1 MSKMKTFS
9 FFEKEYKQGGIVM
22 GRYILKRL
30 GVALVTFF
38 GITLLAYALTSMM
51 PGSPIDFI
59 VSSNPNMTAD
69 QVAAMEEE
77 MGLNQPVV
85 IQYIK
90 WLMEFLKGNLGY
102 SYRTGNPVFEEIM
115 VKLGGTLL
123 LVGASMVLSLIIAIP
138 LGTIAALKPNSTFD
152 YISSGLAFVGN
163 STPGF
168 FAGMIFIYFFC
179 VKSNFFPMGGMYT
192 SPSNKT
198 VGDLIYH
205 LVLPCSALALQQI
218 GGYMRH
224 VRSNMLETLGE
235 DYIRTSKAK
244 GLGRTRVVIA
254 HGLRNAMI
262 PIVTIVGMNIPLLIG
277 GSVVTETVFSW
288 PGIGMLMTTSINAR
302 DYPII
307 MGVTVVVATAVLVG
321 NILIDFI
328 YCIVDPRIKYS

>member
-1 MSKMKTFS
+1 
-9 FFEKEYKQGGIVM
+9 M
-22 GRYILKRL
+22 GKYVLKRL
-30 GVALVTFF
+30 GIALVTFF
-38 GITLLAYALTSMM
+38 GITLLAYILTSMM

-59 VSSNPNMTAD
+59 VSSNPNITAD
-69 QVAAMEEE
+69 QIAVLEEK

-85 IQYIK
+85 VQYIK
-90 WLMEFLKGNLGY
+90 WLGELLQGNLGY
-102 SYRTGNPVFEEIM
+102 SYRTGNPVLTEIM

-123 LVGASMVLSLIIAIP
+123 LVGASMVASLIIAIP
-138 LGTIAALKPNSTFD
+138 LGTLAALKPNSVFD
-152 YISSGLAFVGN
+152 YISSGLAFIGN

-179 VKSNFFPMGGMYT
+179 VRTNLFPMGGMYT
-192 SPSNKT
+192 SPSDKS
-198 VGDLIYH
+198 VGDLLYH
-205 LVLPCSALALQQI
+205 MVLPCFALALQQI

-224 VRSNMLETLGE
+224 VRSNMLETMGE

-254 HGLRNAMI
+254 HGLRNAMV

-302 DYPII
+302 DYPVI
-307 MGVTVVVATAVLVG
+307 MGVTVIVATAVLIG

-328 YCIVDPRIKYS
+328 YCIVDPRVKYS

>member
-1 MSKMKTFS
+1 
-9 FFEKEYKQGGIVM
+9 M

-138 LGTIAALKPNSTFD
+138 LGTIAALKPNSIFD

-179 VKSNFFPMGGMYT
+179 IV
-192 SPSNKT
+192 
-198 VGDLIYH
+198 LI
-205 LVLPCSALALQQI
+205 QI
-218 GGYMRH
+218 
-224 VRSNMLETLGE
+224 
-235 DYIRTSKAK
+235 I
-244 GLGRTRVVIA
+244 
-254 HGLRNAMI
+254 
-262 PIVTIVGMNIPLLIG
+262 
-277 GSVVTETVFSW
+277 
-288 PGIGMLMTTSINAR
+288 
-302 DYPII
+302 
-307 MGVTVVVATAVLVG
+307 
-321 NILIDFI
+321 
-328 YCIVDPRIKYS
+328 

>member
-1 MSKMKTFS
+1 
-9 FFEKEYKQGGIVM
+9 M
-22 GRYILKRL
+22 GKYILKRL

-38 GITLLAYALTSMM
+38 GITLLAYILTSMM

-59 VSSNPNMTAD
+59 VSSNPNMTAE
-69 QVAAMEEE
+69 QVAAMEKE
-77 MGLNQPVV
+77 MGLNQPVF

-90 WLMEFLKGNLGY
+90 WLQEFLSGNLGY
-102 SYRTGNPVFEEIM
+102 SYRTGNPVFAEIM
-115 VKLGGTLL
+115 EKLGGTLI

-138 LGTIAALKPNSTFD
+138 LGTTAALKPNSAFD
-152 YISSGLAFVGN
+152 YISSGLAFIGN

-168 FAGMIFIYFFC
+168 FAGMIFIYIFC
-179 VKSNFFPMGGMYT
+179 VEFSVFPMGGMYT

-198 VGDLIYH
+198 AADLIYH
-205 LVLPCSALALQQI
+205 MIMPCSALALQQI

-244 GLGRTRVVIA
+244 GLGRTRVVIV

-302 DYPII
+302 DYPVI

-328 YCIVDPRIKYS
+328 YCIVDPRIKHS

>member
-1 MSKMKTFS
+1 
-9 FFEKEYKQGGIVM
+9 M
-22 GRYILKRL
+22 GKYVLKRL
-30 GVALVTFF
+30 GIALMTFF
-38 GITLLAYALTSMM
+38 GITLLAYLLTSMM

-59 VSSNPNMTAD
+59 VSSNPNMTAE
-69 QVAAMEEE
+69 QVAALEEE
-77 MGLNQPVV
+77 MGINQPVV
-85 IQYIK
+85 IQYVR
-90 WLMEFLKGNLGY
+90 WLGEFLRGNLGY
-102 SYRTGNPVFEEIM
+102 SYRTGNPVFEEII

-123 LVGASMVLSLIIAIP
+123 LVGASMALSLAVAIP
-138 LGTIAALKPNSTFD
+138 LGTVAALKPNSVFD
-152 YISSGLAFVGN
+152 YISSGLAFIGN

-179 VKSNFFPMGGMYT
+179 VKTNLFPMGGMYT
-192 SPSNKT
+192 RPSNKT
-198 VGDLIYH
+198 TGDLLYH
-205 LVLPCSALALQQI
+205 MVLPCTALALQQV

-224 VRSNMLETLGE
+224 VRSNMLETMGE

-244 GLGRTRVVIA
+244 GLGSIRVVIV

-262 PIVTIVGMNIPLLIG
+262 PIVTVVGMNIPLLIG

-307 MGVTVVVATAVLVG
+307 MGVTVMVATAVLIG

>member
-30 GVALVTFF
+30 GGALVTFF

-138 LGTIAALKPNSTFD
+138 LGTIAALKPNSIFD

>member
-1 MSKMKTFS
+1 
-9 FFEKEYKQGGIVM
+9 M
-22 GRYILKRL
+22 GKYALKRL

-69 QVAAMEEE
+69 QVAALEEK
-77 MGLNQPVV
+77 MGLNQPVI
-85 IQYIK
+85 IQYFK
-90 WLMEFLKGNLGY
+90 WLMEFLHGNLGY
-102 SYRTGNPVFEEIM
+102 SYRTGNPVFEEI
-115 VKLGGTLL
+115 VAKLGGTLL
-123 LVGASMVLSLIIAIP
+123 LVGASMVLSLLVAIP
-138 LGTIAALKPNSTFD
+138 LGTIAALKPNSVFD
-152 YISSGLAFVGN
+152 YISSGLAFIGN

-179 VKSNFFPMGGMYT
+179 VKVNLFPMGGMYT

-198 VGDLIYH
+198 VSDLALH
-205 LVLPCSALALQQI
+205 MVLPCTALALQQI

-224 VRSNMLETLGE
+224 VRSNMLETMGE

-244 GLGRTRVVIA
+244 GLKMARIVVV

-262 PIVTIVGMNIPLLIG
+262 PIVTIVGMNISMLIG

-307 MGVTVVVATAVLVG
+307 MGVTVMVATAVLIG
-321 NILIDFI
+321 NILIDLI

>member
-69 QVAAMEEE
+69 QVAAMEEK

-138 LGTIAALKPNSTFD
+138 LGTIAALKPNSIFD

>member
-1 MSKMKTFS
+1 
-9 FFEKEYKQGGIVM
+9 M
-22 GRYILKRL
+22 GKYVLKRL
-30 GVALVTFF
+30 GIALMTFF
-38 GITLLAYALTSMM
+38 GITLLAYLLTSMM

-59 VSSNPNMTAD
+59 VSSNPNMTAE
-69 QVAAMEEE
+69 QVAALEEK
-77 MGLNQPVV
+77 MGINQSVI
-85 IQYIK
+85 IQYVK
-90 WLMEFLKGNLGY
+90 WLGEFMQGNLGY
-102 SYRTGNPVFEEIM
+102 SYRTGNSVFEEII

-123 LVGASMVLSLIIAIP
+123 LVGASMVLSLIVAIP
-138 LGTIAALKPNSTFD
+138 LGTVAALKPNSVFD
-152 YISSGLAFVGN
+152 YISSGLAFIGN

-179 VKSNFFPMGGMYT
+179 VKTKLFPMGGMYT

-198 VGDLIYH
+198 VGDLLLH
-205 LVLPCSALALQQI
+205 MVLPCTALALQQV

-224 VRSNMLETLGE
+224 VRSNMLETMGE

-244 GLGRTRVVIA
+244 GLGSTRVVIV

-262 PIVTIVGMNIPLLIG
+262 PIVTVVGMNIPLLIG

-307 MGVTVVVATAVLVG
+307 MGVTVMVATAVLIG

>member
-138 LGTIAALKPNSTFD
+138 LGTIAALKPNFIFD

>member
-1 MSKMKTFS
+1 
-9 FFEKEYKQGGIVM
+9 M
-22 GRYILKRL
+22 GKYVLKRL
-30 GVALVTFF
+30 GIALMTFF
-38 GITLLAYALTSMM
+38 GITLLAYLLTSMM

-59 VSSNPNMTAD
+59 VSSNPNMTAE
-69 QVAAMEEE
+69 QVAALEEE
-77 MGLNQPVV
+77 MGINQPVV
-85 IQYIK
+85 IQYVR
-90 WLMEFLKGNLGY
+90 WLGEFLRGNLGY
-102 SYRTGNPVFEEIM
+102 SYRTGNPVFEEII

-123 LVGASMVLSLIIAIP
+123 LVGASMALSLAVAIP
-138 LGTIAALKPNSTFD
+138 LGTVAALKPNSVFD
-152 YISSGLAFVGN
+152 YISSGLAFIGN

-179 VKSNFFPMGGMYT
+179 VKTNLFPMGGMYT

-198 VGDLIYH
+198 TGDLLYH
-205 LVLPCSALALQQI
+205 MVLPCTALALQQV

-224 VRSNMLETLGE
+224 VRSNMLETMGE
-235 DYIRTSKAK
+235 EHIRTSKAK
-244 GLGRTRVVIA
+244 GLGSIRVVIV

-262 PIVTIVGMNIPLLIG
+262 PIVTVVGMNIPLLIG

-307 MGVTVVVATAVLVG
+307 MGVTVMVATAVLIG